1 MEYWIG
7 TAKRSSNHACTRVF
21 TLRVSVCHLWMNC
34 SSVGSCE
41 CNPERRTHQY
51 PRCQRNA
58 DQVCPMWREESSCN
72 HCWHYGSTEHYKAR
86 WCKAKTNLRQSALEP
101 ENGPGAPVSTH
112 SQIVKG
118 YAHHVLTFVKGY
130 AHHVQ
135 WKVVSLIGSHSQRIS
150 QYTLIIPWVQEVIE
164 PR

>member
-1 MEYWIG
+1 
-7 TAKRSSNHACTRVF
+7 
-21 TLRVSVCHLWMNC
+21 MNC

-150 QYTLIIPWVQEVIE
+150 QYTLIIPRGCWTKIATLHSGMLSAIVDSMKTRRNAKTHSRQWGLNS
-164 PR
+164 

>member
-7 TAKRSSNHACTRVF
+7 TAKRSSNHLVTVCVHTRLYVESQHMSSLDELQF
-21 TLRVSVCHLWMNC
+21 CGKLWMQ
-34 SSVGSCE
+34 
-41 CNPERRTHQY
+41 PRKY

-58 DQVCPMWREESSCN
+58 DRVCPMWREESSCN

-101 ENGPGAPVSTH
+101 ENGPGATVSTH
-112 SQIVKG
+112 SQISIG
-118 YAHHVLTFVKGY
+118 YAHHVPTFVKGY

-135 WKVVSLIGSHSQRIS
+135 WKVVSLIGSQSQRIS
-150 QYTLIIPWVQEVIE
+150 QYTLIIPRVQEVIE